1 MTEQETLKEFK
12 RLANLYH
19 VRKREFA
26 KASRTRWILT
36 FVGFVLLF
44 VFILIKGDIEYF
56 FQIDSFDD
64 IKNTLAMIFVAIMFT
79 GIYFFINVSV
89 FGWLFQKNI
98 SEWRRLDNIEK
109 EILEL
114 EKQLK
119 QLDNNT

>member
-26 KASRTRWILT
+26 KASRIRWILT
-36 FVGFVLLF
+36 FVGFVILFFALLLKF
-44 VFILIKGDIEYF
+44 DISSLFNTNIKDILMMLF
-56 FQIDSFDD
+56 AS
-64 IKNTLAMIFVAIMFT
+64 IMLT

-119 QLDNNT
+119 QIDNNT